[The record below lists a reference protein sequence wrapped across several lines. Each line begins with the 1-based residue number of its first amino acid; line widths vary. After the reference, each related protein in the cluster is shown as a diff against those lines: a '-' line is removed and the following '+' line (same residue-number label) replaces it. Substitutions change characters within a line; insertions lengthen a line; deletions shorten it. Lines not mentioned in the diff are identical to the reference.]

1 MGGPSK
7 SRAAWLA
14 EHILPWESLL
24 RAWLARKSRGDL
36 EVDDIIQD
44 TYAILSEL
52 ESVDN
57 IRNGRNYA
65 FRTAYSLIQNHLRRA
80 RIISFRPLTEADIFD
95 AISDT
100 PSPETQASDRD
111 ELRLVEAFISQLPA
125 QCREVI
131 VMRRVQG
138 LSHREIA
145 QRLGIS
151 ENRVEKLVARALHLL
166 LEAFGRGGRTAAR
179 ASSSEGGDAP
189 SGVMEEPSA
198 SREWK

>member
-1 MGGPSK
+1 MGEPSK
-7 SRAAWLA
+7 TRAAWLA
-14 EHILPWESLL
+14 EHILPWETLL

-80 RIISFRPLTEADIFD
+80 RIISFRPLTEADIFEVM
-95 AISDT
+95 SDT

-111 ELRLVEAFISQLPA
+111 ELRLVENFISQLPG

-131 VMRRVQG
+131 VMRRIQG
-138 LSHREIA
+138 LSHRDIA
-145 QRLGIS
+145 RRLNIS

-166 LEAFGRGGRTAAR
+166 LDAFGRGGRAGAR
-179 ASSSEGGDAP
+179 ASSNEGSEK
-189 SGVMEEPSA
+189 SSVVIEETFV